1 MNKVL
6 GVALAVA
13 LSIAGLAIWL
23 HGNAR
28 NAEGK
33 ADCVA
38 TQANTQIEKTNE
50 ARKDLENAQREAQKI
65 KTDDLDNAL
74 SGLAIMRDDADR

>member
-1 MNKVL
+1 MNKFL
-6 GVALAVA
+6 GVAFAVA
-13 LSIAGLAIWL
+13 LSISGLAIWL

-38 TQANTQIEKTNE
+38 TQAKTQITKMDE
-50 ARKDLENAQREAQKI
+50 ARKGLENAQREAEKI
-65 KTDDLDNAL
+65 KTVDLDNAL
-74 SGLAIMRDDADR
+74 SGLGIMRDDADR